1 MTTFG
6 DLARE
11 HEGQEKD
18 DKKGAVHGQLSAGSV
33 AWNGTNGT
41 AAGYGSRGNE
51 SYRRGASI
59 DTDTSAADSG
69 SFGWAVL
76 GFFVP
81 LVGFILFFVWRN
93 SRPSNA
99 HRCRN
104 GAIAG
109 MAANI
114 ILGLVLRAVEY
125 AAMQSLDEQITTSQ
139 SASASSGSDSG
150 TTSSD
155 GSSSADSSDT
165 SDSDSSAS
173 SDGSTGSSAPVA
185 SDAYKPQDGKEY
197 YSYDRILIDD
207 GYPNGISP
215 SDPTTIAA
223 FEKILREDTLPL
235 YGFDPISDQPAKDG
249 GVDVGCDGVK
259 ISPSINNG
267 YSYTIKFNYGDGTI
281 TYTNWYYPGSFST
294 PVATKT
300 WTLDVL
306 RPCGATSSAVSSIPA
321 GVPVTET
328 YYNQDGSVDRV
339 EQY

>member
-1 MTTFG
+1 MG
-6 DLARE
+6 
-11 HEGQEKD
+11 
-18 DKKGAVHGQLSAGSV
+18 
-33 AWNGTNGT
+33 NGTNGT
-41 AAGYGSRGNE
+41 AAGYGSQGNE

-59 DTDTSAADSG
+59 DTNTSASDSG
-69 SFGWAVL
+69 SFGWTVL

-125 AAMQSLDEQITTSQ
+125 AAMQSLDDQVTTSQ
-139 SASASSGSDSG
+139 SAPASSGSDSSG
-150 TTSSD
+150 DSSSSD
-155 GSSSADSSDT
+155 SSGS

-173 SDGSTGSSAPVA
+173 NEGSDGSGETSSAPVA

-215 SDPTTIAA
+215 SDPATIAE

-249 GVDVGCDGVK
+249 GVDVSCDGVMG
-259 ISPSINNG
+259 SSSINNG
-267 YSYTIKFNYGDGTI
+267 YPYTIKFNYGDGTI

-321 GVPVTET
+321 GTPVTET
-328 YYNQDGSVDRV
+328 YYNADGSVDRV